1 MIKVK
6 GNSDLKKAFQ
16 FFRNINKLNYIL
28 TPWSLF
34 LLYSYSAVF
43 LFLLVFISCALNR
56 LPSPSNAF
64 LFLSLQ
70 QFPDQKWLYSLTIG
84 TASLLPFFLVGI
96 YIVSKWI
103 KKDLRKQ
110 KGLVISSLH
119 WRGPEIDDFLIASLK
134 DYLVRHRLYNVD
146 ALEQLMENVRDEIA
160 SEKRPSERILT
171 LLTIAL
177 ALAIGLWEPVY
188 SQLLSLWVQSPV
200 EIWQV
205 TALTIVVCMYLV
217 FFLTVF
223 PWAYVPSRTRLEK
236 YLHSLTTIRLELMK
250 STPRCP
256 RLRAARFYRHQR
268 ERYSFQLNPL
278 AQEE

>member
-1 MIKVK
+1 MIKIK

-16 FFRNINKLNYIL
+16 FFRRINKLNYIL
-28 TPWSLF
+28 TPWSLC
-34 LLYSYSAVF
+34 LLYSYSAA
-43 LFLLVFISCALNR
+43 FLLLLTFVSCALNK
-56 LPSPSNAF
+56 LPSASNPVP
-64 LFLSLQ
+64 FLSLQ
-70 QFPDQKWLYSLTIG
+70 QFNDQKWLYSLTIA
-84 TASLLPFFLVGI
+84 TACLLPFFLIGI
-96 YIVSKWI
+96 YIVSMWI
-103 KKDLRKQ
+103 KKDLRK
-110 KGLVISSLH
+110 KRGIVISSLH
-119 WRGPEIDDFLIASLK
+119 WRGPEIDDFLIARFK
-134 DYLVRHRLYNVD
+134 NYLVRHRLHNVD
-146 ALEQLMENVRDEIA
+146 SLEQLMENVRDEIA

-177 ALAIGLWEPVY
+177 ALAIALWEPVY
-188 SQLLSLWVQSPV
+188 SQLLSLWVHSPV

-205 TALTIVVCMYLV
+205 TGLTIVVCMYLV

-256 RLRAARFYRHQR
+256 RLRAARFYRNRR